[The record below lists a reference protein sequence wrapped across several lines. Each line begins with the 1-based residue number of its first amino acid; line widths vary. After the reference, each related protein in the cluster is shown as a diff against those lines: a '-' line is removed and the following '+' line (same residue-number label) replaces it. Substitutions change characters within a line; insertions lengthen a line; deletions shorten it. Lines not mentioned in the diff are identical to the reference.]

1 MLGGALAL
9 GLAGLSAISSTSYIA
24 DPIYLLARSVE
35 SKPLHQ
41 RMGEDLRY
49 IRDSW
54 NSMTLIAL
62 MSLGIT
68 GIGLAFAW
76 RVNSTSGFHAV
87 MNLVLMPMLLL
98 SGAFFPAQGASMP
111 MQYAMKL
118 NPLTW
123 PSDLARTALLQGFER
138 VTPQHWLL
146 ASVFALLAAG
156 FGWVVLSRGRP
167 A

>member
-62 MSLGIT
+62 MSLGL
-68 GIGLAFAW
+68 IGL
-76 RVNSTSGFHAV
+76 GLAV
-87 MNLVLMPMLLL
+87 WVLGNL
-98 SGAFFPAQGASMP
+98 F
-111 MQYAMKL
+111 
-118 NPLTW
+118 
-123 PSDLARTALLQGFER
+123 R
-138 VTPQHWLL
+138 
-146 ASVFALLAAG
+146 
-156 FGWVVLSRGRP
+156 
-167 A
+167 